1 MAVNRV
7 LIFIALFFTVTSV
20 MATPK
25 IQQWETANGANVLY
39 VHAPEL
45 PMVDI
50 RVVFDAGSARDG
62 DLPGLAMLTNSM
74 LTEGAGQ
81 WDADQIAERIESVG
95 ANLSV
100 NSLRDMGMISL
111 RTLTESKALEKSV
124 ETMAV
129 VLAEPVFRQEAL
141 DRNLQAMKISLR
153 SDLQSPST
161 IANKAFFRAMYD
173 DHPYAHPSSGTE
185 ESLERFTRKLL
196 RDFHEQYYVAAN
208 AVIAIVGA
216 VDRQHAE
223 KLAAQVVDR
232 LPRGEHAAPLPE
244 VDLQKS
250 LLRKQI
256 NFPSQQAHLLIGM
269 PVLSRGDPDYFP
281 LYVGNH
287 VLGGSGLVSMISQ
300 EIREKRGLAYSAYSY
315 FSPMRGQGPFI
326 IGLQTKNSQVE
337 EAEKVVLE
345 TLADYINNGPSAEE
359 LEKSRQNITGGF
371 PLRVASNSKIVEY
384 LAMIGFYKLPLD
396 YLETFVSRVNAVTV
410 EDIKDAFKRRVQ
422 TDRLSTVVV
431 GQVAEK

>member
-1 MAVNRV
+1 MAVNRILLFV
-7 LIFIALFFTVTSV
+7 ALLLTVPTV
-20 MATPK
+20 VAAPK
-25 IQQWETANGANVLY
+25 IQQWQTANGASVLY

-95 ANLSV
+95 ANLAV
-100 NSLRDMGMISL
+100 DSLRDMGLVSL
-111 RTLTESKALEKSV
+111 RTLTEPRALETSV
-124 ETMAV
+124 ETMAA
-129 VLAEPVFRQEAL
+129 VLAEPYFRHEAL
-141 DRNLQAMKISLR
+141 DRNLEAMKISLR

-161 IANKAFFRAMYD
+161 IASKAFFRAMYH

-185 ESLERFTRKLL
+185 ESLERFNREVLL
-196 RDFHEQYYVAAN
+196 EFHKRYYVGAN
-208 AVIAIVGA
+208 ATVAIVGA

-223 KLAAQVVDR
+223 KLAEQVVGR
-232 LPRGEHAAPLPE
+232 LPRGERAARLPE
-244 VDLQKS
+244 VDLDKS

-256 NFPSQQAHLLIGM
+256 NFPSQQAHLFIGM
-269 PVLSRGDPDYFP
+269 PVLRRGDPDYFP

-300 EIREKRGLAYSAYSY
+300 EIREKRGLAYSAYSH

-345 TLADYINNGPSAEE
+345 TLRDYINNGPSAEE
-359 LEKSRQNITGGF
+359 LEKSIQNITGGF

-384 LAMIGFYKLPLD
+384 LAMIGFYQLPLD
-396 YLETFVSRVNAVTV
+396 YLDTFVSKVNAVTI
-410 EDIKDAFKRRVQ
+410 EAIQDAFKRRVL
-422 TDRLSTVVV
+422 TDRLSTIVV
-431 GQVAEK
+431 GQVAEE

>member
-1 MAVNRV
+1 MVVNRI
-7 LIFIALFFTVTSV
+7 LLFTALFFAASSV
-20 MATPK
+20 IATPK
-25 IQQWETANGANVLY
+25 IQQWQTANGANVLY

-50 RVVFDAGSARDG
+50 RIVFDAGSARDG

-74 LTEGAGQ
+74 LTEGAGE

-100 NSLRDMGMISL
+100 NSLRDMGLISL
-111 RTLTESKALEKSV
+111 RALTESKALEKSV

-129 VLAEPVFRQEAL
+129 VLAEPLFRQEAL
-141 DRNLQAMKISLR
+141 DRNLEAMKISLR

-161 IANKAFFRAMYD
+161 IASKAFFRAMYD

-185 ESLERFTRKLL
+185 KSLERFNRALL

-208 AVIAIVGA
+208 AVVAIVGA

-223 KLAAQVVDR
+223 KLAEQVIGR
-232 LPRGEHAAPLPE
+232 LPRGEHAAPLPQ

-256 NFPSQQAHLLIGM
+256 HFPSQQAHLFIGM
-269 PVLSRGDPDYFP
+269 PVLSRGDPDYFS

-300 EIREKRGLAYSAYSY
+300 EIREKRGLAYSAYSH

-337 EAEKVVLE
+337 KAEKVVLE
-345 TLADYINNGPSAEE
+345 TLTDYIKTGPSAKE
-359 LEKSRQNITGGF
+359 LEKSKQNITGGF

-384 LAMIGFYKLPLD
+384 LAMIGFYRLPLD
-396 YLETFVSRVNAVTV
+396 YLDTFVSKVNAVSI
-410 EDIKDAFKRRVQ
+410 EDIQDAFERRVL
-422 TDRLSTVVV
+422 TNRLSTVVV